1 MSERLGVIDITVN
14 GKLREVEA
22 GATVALLLESLG
34 IDPRQSAVERNLQL
48 VPRGVHAATVLE
60 AGDRVEVVT
69 LVGGG

>member
-1 MSERLGVIDITVN
+1 MSEQPEVIDITVN
-14 GKLREVEA
+14 GKPRDVEA
-22 GATVALLLESLG
+22 GATVAVLLESLG
-34 IDPRQSAVERNLQL
+34 IDPRQSAVERNMEL